1 MLKSAY
7 YNFLINKS
15 YKTFRVNGNFN
26 YLVSSY
32 TIYIPLIIMTSLFR
46 IWLMLILFIG
56 VGLVSC
62 SEDETPEPN
71 HPPIGSEMEGGVLA
85 YVFTS
90 ADAGYVA
97 GEVHGIIVSSEDLNT
112 NPQWGCRGTEV
123 GGTSREIGSGRGNT
137 SMVAAFH
144 DNLPDYY
151 NNPRQCHNAN
161 DGTVAAKL
169 AEDAVI
175 NGYSDWF
182 IPTRDEALVLF
193 ENREQLGGFSN
204 EDYWSSCESNRQ
216 NACAMSFVTG
226 ATFSASKESHKK
238 IRLIRY
244 F

>member
-1 MLKSAY
+1 ML
-7 YNFLINKS
+7 
-15 YKTFRVNGNFN
+15 
-26 YLVSSY
+26 
-32 TIYIPLIIMTSLFR
+32 SLFKHHS
-46 IWLMLILFIG
+46 ILVFLLSVVFI
-56 VGLVSC
+56 SC
-62 SEDETPEPN
+62 SEDETPETN
-71 HPPIGSEMEGGVLA
+71 HPSIGTEMEGGLLA

-97 GEVHGIIVSSEDLNT
+97 GEVHGIVVASEDLST
-112 NPQWGCRGTEV
+112 EPQWGCRGALV
-123 GGTSREIGSGRGNT
+123 DGTSREIGSGRANT
-137 SMVAAFH
+137 TSVAAFH

-175 NGYSDWF
+175 NGFSDWF
-182 IPTRDEALVLF
+182 IPTRDEALILF
-193 ENREQLGGFSN
+193 ENRESLGGFSS

-226 ATFSASKESHKK
+226 AAFSANKNHHKK